1 MSGHDHDHGAAARRA
16 GARHVR
22 PLALALLLT
31 IGFLA
36 VQIATG
42 IVTGSLALLSDAG
55 HMATDALGLG
65 ADSGRCYGRAG
76 LVDAPGTGLLEAKG
90 NSPF

>member
-1 MSGHDHDHGAAARRA
+1 VSGHDHDHGAAARRA

-36 VQIATG
+36 VRIATG
-42 IVTGSLALLSDAG
+42 IVTGSLALLSDAAGSTG
-55 HMATDALGLG
+55 HRNAA
-65 ADSGRCYGRAG
+65 AKISAG
-76 LVDAPGTGLLEAKG
+76 VR
-90 NSPF
+90 